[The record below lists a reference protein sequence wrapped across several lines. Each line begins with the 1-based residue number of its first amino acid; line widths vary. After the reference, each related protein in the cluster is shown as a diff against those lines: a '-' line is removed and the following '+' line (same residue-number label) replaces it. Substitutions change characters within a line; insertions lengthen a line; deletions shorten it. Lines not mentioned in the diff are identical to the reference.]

1 MRKKATKK
9 EVELRAGEAAKML
22 AEGHSGTSITSLM
35 AEKYSVSRRQAQR
48 ITAAGYD
55 LLVQDL
61 EKINVE
67 RTHMTAKLI
76 VNLESGL
83 QSALK
88 NNQGTA
94 VAACAKQLI
103 NLCGL
108 ANTQR
113 RSF

>member
-1 MRKKATKK
+1 
-9 EVELRAGEAAKML
+9 
-22 AEGHSGTSITSLM
+22 
-35 AEKYSVSRRQAQR
+35 
-48 ITAAGYD
+48 
-55 LLVQDL
+55 
-61 EKINVE
+61 
-67 RTHMTAKLI
+67 MTAKLI

-83 QSALK
+83 QNALK